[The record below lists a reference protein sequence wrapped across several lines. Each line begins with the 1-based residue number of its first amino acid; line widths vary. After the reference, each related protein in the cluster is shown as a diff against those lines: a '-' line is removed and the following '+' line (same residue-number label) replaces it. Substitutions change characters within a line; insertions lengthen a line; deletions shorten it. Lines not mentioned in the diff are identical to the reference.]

1 LWKFTKEKT
10 QIIIWAAVRA
20 AKYLGHVNPQDM
32 LNKISLFIVLA
43 AILGLAP
50 SRSPATAGNVSVQLS
65 QSSADLNTIGV
76 IRDLRSAG
84 FSTPPAQQRVRVNIR
99 DAVFR
104 DELIETVVNV
114 AMRIRFSDATS
125 LRIGS
130 ESLVL
135 LDEFIYDPDG
145 DGSAMILILTK
156 GVFRFV
162 SGKINKQAYQ
172 IITPAALIGVR
183 GTDFLETV
191 TVDSTVVDVCEGE
204 IDFEPRGGDGDNV
217 QAVAVTASQSVS
229 VSTQSNSPT
238 LGTAAPPSDPV
249 LAGEVPDDEDD
260 VTPAPAADDDADDD
274 DDHHGDD
281 DDDHGDE
288 GGGDD

>member
-1 LWKFTKEKT
+1 MDIRN
-10 QIIIWAAVRA
+10 Q
-20 AKYLGHVNPQDM
+20 
-32 LNKISLFIVLA
+32 ISLFIVLVVVF
-43 AILGLAP
+43 GMAP
-50 SRSPATAGNVSVQLS
+50 SRSPAKAENVSVQLS

-84 FSTPPAQQRVRVNIR
+84 FGTPPAQQRIPLNIR

-104 DELIETVVNV
+104 DELIETVVNG

-125 LRIGS
+125 LRIGP

-145 DGSAMILILTK
+145 DGSTMILTLSK

-162 SGKINKQAYQ
+162 SGKMNKQAYR
-172 IITPAALIGVR
+172 IITPTALIGVR
-183 GTDFLETV
+183 GTDFLATV
-191 TVDSTVVDVCEGE
+191 TDNGTVVDVYEGE

-217 QAVAVTASQSVS
+217 QAVAVAAGQSVS

-238 LGTAAPPSDPV
+238 LGTAAPPSDPA

-260 VTPAPAADDDADDD
+260 VAPAADDDDDDEDDDED

-281 DDDHGDE
+281 DEDHGE
-288 GGGDD
+288 GYD